1 MMTPL
6 TPLRK
11 SDTIARAELSYTRD
25 CVADDENA
33 QSKTY
38 LWATSSHVEMW
49 WASDESVDVSRGARA
64 THTEIRRVG
73 KDIVSVI
80 VESDADGGARAVRT
94 A

>member
-1 MMTPL
+1 MTPL

-38 LWATSSHVEMW
+38 LWATSSHVEM
-49 WASDESVDVSRGARA
+49 
-64 THTEIRRVG
+64 
-73 KDIVSVI
+73 
-80 VESDADGGARAVRT
+80 
-94 A
+94 